1 MSSLDEILGDLSR
14 GVSALSARGASAI
27 FVASATALLPAYR
40 AWAGVEDSNELRAR
54 LGALERAI
62 DVGLEL
68 AQLGRSQVDLPKIL
82 RNLESVAPDKR
93 LTSPDATAAQDCV
106 VCADLAIRV
115 HVEEGFACGPIIEY
129 ALEPVLL
136 SAMGRVAPPN
146 GARPPESPIEIADA
160 LLADPAVMAA
170 VEFLW
175 FAIVRLHTHPEPSLS
190 SIEEIKARAQVL
202 LPASG

>member
-14 GVSALSARGASAI
+14 GVSALSARGASAL
-27 FVASATALLPAYR
+27 FAASAAALLPAYR
-40 AWAGVEDSNELRAR
+40 AWAGGGDSDEMRAR
-54 LGALERAI
+54 LGALQRAI

-68 AQLGRSQVDLPKIL
+68 AQKGRSPADLPKIL
-82 RNLESVAPDKR
+82 RSLESIAPDKR
-93 LTSPDATAAQDCV
+93 LTTPSATAAQDCI
-106 VCADLAIRV
+106 VCADLAIRI
-115 HVEEGFACGPIIEY
+115 HVEQGFACGPIVEY

-136 SAMGRVAPPN
+136 AAMRRVAPP
-146 GARPPESPIEIADA
+146 GAERPPEGHLAIADA

-190 SIEEIKARAQVL
+190 SIEEIVDRAQVL